1 MSSNKGRSRRLPPEK
16 RRAQIVGAVLEV
28 VAKYGVPGA
37 TVSRIAA
44 AAGVSEGALYVHF
57 ASRDEMLLAA
67 LDSIFTEMANLID
80 SSAGRSATDRLA
92 LIAQNH
98 SELMK
103 TKLGAF
109 TSPWIEFIAA
119 GPQVGLR
126 EAVAETQTMAFG
138 KVLEIVKEGQAEG
151 TIRAD
156 MDARRL
162 TWQWYTIMW
171 AENVSSLMGLSEYID
186 DGHSAFSLDLL
197 LREATTGRNSP

>member
-1 MSSNKGRSRRLPPEK
+1 MSSNKARGRRLPPEE
-16 RRAQIVGAVLEV
+16 RRAQIAEAVLEV

-44 AAGVSEGALYVHF
+44 AACLSEGALYVHF
-57 ASRDEMLLAA
+57 ASRDEMLMAA
-67 LDSIFTEMANLID
+67 LDAIYLQMSNLID
-80 SSAGRSATDRLA
+80 SSAGKSATERLA

-126 EAVAETQTMAFG
+126 EAVAETQTKAFS

-151 TIRAD
+151 AIRAD
-156 MDARRL
+156 VDARRL

-186 DGHSAFSLDLL
+186 EGHSAYSLDLL
-197 LREATTGRNSP
+197 LREATTGRNNP